1 MNSPAAATTAGLE
14 CNVCGDALGS
24 PIYDA
29 GHDRALTSL
38 CERRSGRTRV
48 WSCARCAH
56 LRGEELVDTAAYYA
70 SDYRILLDRDDEDQI
85 YEMRDGCI
93 VYRTQHQVE
102 VLQRKLTLPM
112 GSRLLDYGCA
122 KASTPRALLN
132 ARPDLNVHLFDVSTM
147 YERHWDQFVLPSR
160 RAVHKTPP
168 EWSASFDVVTSFFAL
183 EHIPEP
189 RETVRRIAALLKD
202 DGVFY
207 AIVPDTFGNPADLV
221 VIDHVNHFTGPSIHH
236 LLRDAGFAQ
245 IEVDAGVHRGAH
257 VVWARKGGQP
267 TGTPAVPPVLAQSA
281 DLARFWST
289 LASRIRHAE
298 SALGPQTDGTSD
310 VAIYGSG
317 FYGAYIAS
325 TLEAPGRV
333 RCFLDR
339 SPFQQGKSLFETPI
353 LAPEALPDGV
363 RTVFVGL
370 NPRIARETMAAATWV
385 QERGV
390 DLVFIDEAGA

>member
-1 MNSPAAATTAGLE
+1 
-14 CNVCGDALGS
+14 
-24 PIYDA
+24 
-29 GHDRALTSL
+29 
-38 CERRSGRTRV
+38 
-48 WSCARCAH
+48 
-56 LRGEELVDTAAYYA
+56 
-70 SDYRILLDRDDEDQI
+70 
-85 YEMRDGCI
+85 MRDGRI
-93 VYRTQHQVE
+93 VYRTQHQVD

-112 GSRLLDYGCA
+112 GSRMLDYGCA
-122 KASTPRALLN
+122 KASTPRALLG

-147 YERHWDQFVLPSR
+147 YERHWDQFVPPGR
-160 RAVHKTPP
+160 RAVHETPP
-168 EWSASFDVVTSFFAL
+168 EWTASFDVVTSFFAL

-207 AIVPDTFGNPADLV
+207 AIVPDTFGNPADLI
-221 VIDHVNHFTGPSIHH
+221 VIDHVNHFTGPSLYH

-257 VVWARKGGQP
+257 VVRASMGGRP
-267 TGTPAVPPVLAQSA
+267 TSAPAVLPVLAQSA

-298 SALGPQTDGTSD
+298 SALDAQRAGASD

-353 LAPEALPDGV
+353 LAPEALPEGV

-370 NPRIARETMAAATWV
+370 NPRIARETMAGAKWV

-390 DLVFIDEAGA
+390 QLVFIDEAGA

>member
-1 MNSPAAATTAGLE
+1 MAGLK
-14 CNVCGDALGS
+14 CNVCGEALGS

-38 CERRSGRTRV
+38 CERRAGRTRV
-48 WSCARCAH
+48 WSCASCAH
-56 LRGEELVDTAAYYA
+56 LRGEELADTAAYYA
-70 SDYRILLDRDDEDQI
+70 SGYRILLDQDDEDQI
-85 YEMRDGCI
+85 YETRDDHI

-102 VLQRKLTLPM
+102 VLQKKLTLPA

-122 KASTPRALLN
+122 KASTPRALLSS
-132 ARPDLNVHLFDVSTM
+132 RPDLNVHLFDVSTM
-147 YERHWDQFVLPSR
+147 YERHWDLFVPASR
-160 RAVHKTPP
+160 RAVHETPP

-207 AIVPDTFGNPADLV
+207 AIVPDTFGNPADLI

-236 LLRDAGFAQ
+236 LLRDAGFSQ
-245 IEVDAGVHRGAH
+245 IEVDSGAHRGAH
-257 VVWARKGGQP
+257 VVRASRGGQP
-267 TGTPAVPPVLAQSA
+267 TSAPAVPRVLVQSA
-281 DLARFWST
+281 ELARFWST

-298 SALGPQTDGTSD
+298 SALGPHRAGATD

-325 TLEAPGRV
+325 TLRTPGRL

-339 SPFQQGKSLFETPI
+339 SPFQQGKTLFETPI
-353 LAPEALPDGV
+353 LAPEALPEGV

-370 NPRIARETMAAATWV
+370 SPRIAREVMAGAKWV
-385 QERGV
+385 QERSV
-390 DLVFIDEAGA
+390 HLVFIDEAEV